1 MPVFEQMVDSRND
14 DSVIDCNET
23 ASQEESSWS
32 VATCADTQWNTLVT
46 FVERPI
52 DEQMLA
58 V

>member
-1 MPVFEQMVDSRND
+1 MVDSRND

-23 ASQEESSWS
+23 ASQEEPSWS